1 MCLSDPIRT
10 GGIHKSHFTGLV
22 LACVREWMSWLVY
35 LSTPGGMYAV
45 AQMCVRMTRRV
56 GICVLLSLQKP
67 VLCVCFHASL
77 CIVWRFREYACASM
91 FTPLLAVALNLC
103 RPIFYRGL
111 LQSKMQIPHEFLIH
125 CMPWLSHRG
134 SQCNLGWVLKL
145 NIVCLSESVFVSS
158 SQGLWFWETC

>member
-1 MCLSDPIRT
+1 MCERMNVMTCVSFYPWRDVR
-10 GGIHKSHFTGLV
+10 GGPNVCAYDS
-22 LACVREWMSWLVY
+22 AR
-35 LSTPGGMYAV
+35 
-45 AQMCVRMTRRV
+45 

-77 CIVWRFREYACASM
+77 CVVWRFREYACASM

-134 SQCNLGWVLKL
+134 SQRNLG
-145 NIVCLSESVFVSS
+145 
-158 SQGLWFWETC
+158 